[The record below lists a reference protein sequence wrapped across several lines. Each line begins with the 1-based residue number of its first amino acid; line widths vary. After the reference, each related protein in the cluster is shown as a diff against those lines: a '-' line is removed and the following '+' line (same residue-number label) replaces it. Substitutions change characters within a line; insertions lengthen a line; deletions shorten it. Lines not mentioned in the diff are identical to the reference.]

1 MPLPSSIYDLST
13 SAASN
18 SPAGFDSIGTSLDD
32 YLRAIQAI
40 IKQQFSTGTQLASG
54 STITPQADGNFINV
68 TGTSSITGIAST
80 NSWNGRIVVLKFS
93 DALTLT
99 HSANL
104 VLPNAA
110 NITTA
115 TNDVFSFV
123 QESTGVWLC
132 ISAPTSVSRAL
143 AVLSVD
149 VGHASDTTLTRASAG
164 TLAVEGVNLLTT
176 ATGAALAGSNLTG
189 GLNSARGN
197 ITQHATTMNFFATS
211 SPDILDGTGSAV
223 TITACTN
230 APQAGATRR
239 FYPLVNTVLTHGATF
254 DIAGNVNLTAAA
266 GDCWII
272 EAKTV
277 STYRV
282 TAVKEDGTAVVGSIT
297 YASAAEN
304 IAGTIENKAVDP
316 LGIREAF
323 NCTGSAPVYA
333 CRAWVNFNGT
343 GTVAIRASGNVTSIT
358 DNGTGDYTVNFTTAM
373 PDVNYT
379 TQVNGL
385 GTTNISMQPGGPRSQ
400 ATNLTTSVQI
410 GFGTVGNAGATNTA
424 TDPEVANVAVFR

>member
-18 SPAGFDSIGTSLDD
+18 SPAGVDSIGTSLDD

-123 QESTGVWLC
+123 QESTGVWRC
-132 ISAPTSVSRAL
+132 ISEPTSVSRAL
-143 AVLSVD
+143 AVLSID

-176 ATGAALAGSNLTG
+176 ATGAALAGSA
-189 GLNSARGN
+189 SQAFSV
-197 ITQHATTMNFFATS
+197 ATA
-211 SPDILDGTGSAV
+211 
-223 TITACTN
+223 
-230 APQAGATRR
+230 
-239 FYPLVNTVLTHGATF
+239 
-254 DIAGNVNLTAAA
+254 TAAA
-266 GDCWII
+266 H
-272 EAKTV
+272 A
-277 STYRV
+277 V
-282 TAVKEDGTAVVGSIT
+282 TKAQLDAVPTIT
-297 YASAAEN
+297 FASSAEN

-323 NCTGSAPVYA
+323 NCTGSAPVFA
-333 CRAWVNFNGT
+333 CRAWVNFNGS
-343 GTVAIRASGNVTSIT
+343 GTVAIRGSGNVSSIT

-373 PDVNYT
+373 PDASGYAAVGT
-379 TQVNGL
+379 GVQGAGL
-385 GTTNISMQPGGPRSQ
+385 GTGALVFSSSTASAYRFVNRD
-400 ATNLTTSVQI
+400 AN
-410 GFGTVGNAGATNTA
+410 NAV
-424 TDPEVANVAVFR
+424 TDGDHIAIAFFR